1 MEFYLNETNALVI
14 NHDEK
19 WFTVIPMTEIGE
31 YIDVDDEDLNP
42 DSMDAADLY
51 VQDIY
56 DVIWPLEE
64 QGYKDKDD
72 M

>member
-1 MEFYLNETNALVI
+1 MEFYLIEENALVI
-14 NHDEK
+14 NHEEK
-19 WFTVIPMTEIGE
+19 WFAVIPMTEIGE

-51 VQDIY
+51 IQDIY
-56 DVIWPLEE
+56 PIINPLEE